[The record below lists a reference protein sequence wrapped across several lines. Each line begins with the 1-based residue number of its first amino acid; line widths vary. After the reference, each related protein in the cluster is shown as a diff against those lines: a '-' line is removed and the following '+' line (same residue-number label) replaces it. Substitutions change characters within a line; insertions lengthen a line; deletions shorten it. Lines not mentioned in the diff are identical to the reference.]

1 MLTDIENNPRK
12 TNWALNVKNMLC
24 NYGFQEVWIA
34 QGVGHTTTFISIFQR
49 RVKDTFIQ
57 QWYSRLENSTRASFY
72 RVFANFELQ
81 AYLKFVNINKYKV
94 ALTKLRLSS
103 HRLCFET
110 GRWTNI
116 PRENRLCTACN
127 KLEDEFHLLFECQL
141 YNSIRCKYIKK

>member
-1 MLTDIENNPRK
+1 M
-12 TNWALNVKNMLC
+12 
-24 NYGFQEVWIA
+24 
-34 QGVGHTTTFISIFQR
+34 FQR

-57 QWYSRLENSTRASFY
+57 HWHSRLENSTRASFY

-81 AYLKFVNINKYKV
+81 AYLKCVNIKKYKI

-103 HRLCFET
+103 HRLSIET

-127 KLEDEFHLLFECQL
+127 RLEDEYHLLFECQL
-141 YNSIRCKYIKK
+141 YNNIRCNYIKKYYRERPSMFKTVDMLKSENANMLKKLAVYVFNAFEIRKTHVQI